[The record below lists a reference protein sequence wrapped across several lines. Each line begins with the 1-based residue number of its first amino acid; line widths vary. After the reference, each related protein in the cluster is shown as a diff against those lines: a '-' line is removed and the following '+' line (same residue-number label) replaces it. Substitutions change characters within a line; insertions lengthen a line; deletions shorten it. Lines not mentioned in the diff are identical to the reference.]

1 MIFCLIPAKPYSESK
16 SRLAPV
22 LGESQR
28 AELSRWLLGH
38 TLRLALRTVGQVVV
52 VAIAIFFAA

>member
-28 AELSRWLLGH
+28 AELSRWL
-38 TLRLALRTVGQVVV
+38 RTHVLIGS
-52 VAIAIFFAA
+52 